1 MPPAE
6 PSANPV
12 RPARALSRGLLA
24 ILACASAAM
33 LCAAVDLTK
42 AGDLWT
48 QSVALEQKADYKGA
62 LAKMA
67 ELKRSGGDLYLAS
80 LRTGWLSYANKDY
93 DTAVTNYQA
102 AAGREPAA
110 VSPVLG
116 LASAYRAKGDNDN
129 AEHACRNVLSKDP
142 ANATALQMLGAL
154 YFDKKDYQNA
164 VTIYDTL
171 RKLYPEDPAALSG
184 YGWAKIYLNRK
195 ADALPAFQR
204 LLIVSPDFAYAKE
217 GYAAATAP

>member
-1 MPPAE
+1 M
-6 PSANPV
+6 
-12 RPARALSRGLLA
+12 RPRGLLTALLGVSA
-24 ILACASAAM
+24 IT
-33 LCAAVDLTK
+33 LCAAVDLGK
-42 AGDLWT
+42 AGDLWS
-48 QSVALEQKADYKGA
+48 QSVALEQKSDYKGA
-62 LAKMA
+62 LAKIA
-67 ELKRSGGDLYLAS
+67 EMKRGGADLYLSS
-80 LRTGWLSYANKDY
+80 LRTAWLSYENKDY

-116 LASAYRAKGDNDN
+116 LATAYRAKGDNDN

-142 ANATALQMLGAL
+142 ANVTALQMLGSI

-164 VTIYDTL
+164 SVVYDTL

-204 LLIVSPDFAYAKE
+204 LLIVAPTYAYAQD
-217 GYAAATAP
+217 GYAAATTP